1 MTLRTIDGIENKK
14 LCLIMVTKN
23 ERDRCFLTQKLIR
36 YMGWLAI
43 KCKVFKDRDDLGR
56 SIDIDDIITNI
67 CEWFR
72 EEYSTIAVLDIYDVN
87 LCDGSQYSQS
97 FKKHY
102 IDTLFVEYI
111 GDNPKSVNCDVINNT
126 SVKPVSDTSDGII
139 NNSRILN
146 DQLSY
151 VVLRKE
157 SKDTLIN
164 KVDNYL
170 QTRIIFYILN
180 INMENKSIWL
190 SRHGESIY
198 NLQEKIGGDSS
209 LSPRGHKYAQL
220 LPDLIKSQVGDLPL
234 VVWTS
239 TLKRTQET
247 ARFLPYKKLAWKALD
262 ELDAGVCDGMT
273 YKEIEQAY
281 PEDFKARD
289 DDKYQY
295 RYRGGESYADVVN
308 RIEPVIMELERQ
320 DNVLIITHQAVLRC
334 IYAYFM
340 NVPQGESPWMT
351 IPLHTLIK
359 LTPTMDG
366 VKVTRFKTDI
376 PAVSTYK
383 EKGSSDITDMPSTS
397 SSKYANILEE
407 ASDIQNI

>member
-1 MTLRTIDGIENKK
+1 MTLKIVDGIENKK
-14 LCLIMVTKN
+14 LCLIMVTQS
-23 ERDRCFLTQKLIR
+23 ERDRSFLTQKLTR

-43 KCKVFKDRDDLGR
+43 KCKFFKNRDDQDTE
-56 SIDIDDIITNI
+56 IKFDDLVSNV
-67 CEWFR
+67 CEWFK
-72 EEYSTIAVLDIYDVN
+72 EKDTTVAILDVRDIKLTDGPQYDS
-87 LCDGSQYSQS
+87 L
-97 FKKHY
+97 FKKHH

-111 GDNPKSVNCDVINNT
+111 GDETNQDKELLPLENITEDKKLTD
-126 SVKPVSDTSDGII
+126 
-139 NNSRILN
+139 L
-146 DQLSY
+146 LSY

-157 SKDTLIN
+157 TEDILIN
-164 KVDNYL
+164 KVENYL

-180 INMENKSIWL
+180 INMDNRSIWL
-190 SRHGESIY
+190 SRHGESVY
-198 NLQEKIGGDSS
+198 NLEEKIGGDSP
-209 LSPRGHKYAQL
+209 LSSRGQKYAQL
-220 LPDLIKSQVGDLPL
+220 LPALAKKEIGDGPL

-239 TLKRTQET
+239 TLRRTQET
-247 ARFLPYKKLAWKALD
+247 AEYLPYKKLAWKALD

-273 YKEIEQAY
+273 YKEIEEKY

-320 DNVLIITHQAVLRC
+320 ENVLIVTHQAVLRC

-340 NVPQGESPWMT
+340 NVPQSESPWMT

-359 LTPTMDG
+359 LTPTIEG
-366 VKVTRFKTDI
+366 VKVTRIKTDI

-383 EKGSSDITDMPSTS
+383 EKGSSDITDNPSSS

-407 ASDIQNI
+407 ACDSQKI

>member
-14 LCLIMVTKN
+14 LCIFMVTKN
-23 ERDRCFLTQKLIR
+23 ERDKRFLIQKLTR

-43 KCKVFKDRDDLGR
+43 KCKVFKDTDNTSRLIDMDDV
-56 SIDIDDIITNI
+56 ITNI
-67 CEWFR
+67 CEWLK
-72 EEYSTIAVLDIYDVN
+72 EEHNTVAILDICDID
-87 LCDGSQYSQS
+87 LCDGPQYDQS

-102 IDTLFVEYI
+102 IDTLFLEYI
-111 GDNPKSVNCDVINNT
+111 GDDSNSINCKAMDNTLVNT
-126 SVKPVSDTSDGII
+126 VSYTSDCITNG
-139 NNSRILN
+139 SKILN

-151 VVLRKE
+151 VILRKE

-164 KVDNYL
+164 KVENYL
-170 QTRIIFYILN
+170 QTRIIFYVLN
-180 INMENKSIWL
+180 INMENKTIWL

-198 NLQEKIGGDSS
+198 NLEEKIGGDSS

-220 LPDLIKSQVGDLPL
+220 LPDLIKNQVGDSPL

-247 ARFLPYKKLAWKALD
+247 ARYLPYKKLAWKALD

-273 YKEIEQAY
+273 YKEIAEAY

-320 DNVLIITHQAVLRC
+320 NNVLIITHQAVLRC

-359 LTPTMDG
+359 LTPTVNG

-383 EKGSSDITDMPSTS
+383 EKGSSDITDTPSS
-397 SSKYANILEE
+397 LSSKYANILEE
-407 ASDIQNI
+407 TSDIQNI